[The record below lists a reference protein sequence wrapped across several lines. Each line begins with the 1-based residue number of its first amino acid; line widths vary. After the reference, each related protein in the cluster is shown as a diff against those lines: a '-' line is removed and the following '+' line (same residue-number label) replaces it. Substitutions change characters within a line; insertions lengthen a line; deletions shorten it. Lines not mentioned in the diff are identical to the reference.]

1 MPFTADDFDP
11 QLEQAFEL
19 MPDALGAD
27 GAEIRYAI
35 NGLLSLT
42 PDGGADARRDARGQG
57 PVVGGRGV
65 DQGGPRRRAR
75 ASPSG

>member
-35 NGLLSLT
+35 NGLLSRPRT
-42 PDGGADARRDARGQG
+42 APRSSVRR
-57 PVVGGRGV
+57 
-65 DQGGPRRRAR
+65 PR
-75 ASPSG
+75 